1 MDEVSTIN
9 YVPVTGHE
17 AAAKAFFTA
26 HWLSD
31 TMIISSGDYRF
42 DDLSG
47 VVALADDKLVGLITY
62 AVHGN
67 ALSIVSV
74 NSVLP
79 HHNVG
84 KTLMQAAEDK
94 ALAAH
99 LTKIDVF
106 TTNDNLL
113 ALRFYQRLG
122 YRMTKVLRGSI
133 DLARERKPEIP
144 LVGENGIPVHDE
156 VLLSKML
163 VQPE

>member
-9 YVPVTGHE
+9 YVPVAGHE
-17 AAAKAFFTA
+17 AAAKAFFKD

-42 DDLSG
+42 DDLAG
-47 VVALADDKLVGLITY
+47 VVALAGDQLVGLITY

-79 HHNVG
+79 HHSIG
-84 KTLMQAAEDK
+84 KTLMKVAEEK

-144 LVGENGIPVHDE
+144 VIGENGIPVHDE
-156 VLLSKML
+156 VLLSKLL